1 MDHIFTNVSL
11 FEIEALITNAKFKEA
26 NWRM

>member
-1 MDHIFTNVSL
+1 MDHIFTNVGL